1 MYLLLQRLYLPGV
14 PAGANSGAVLSLLL
28 WVSYFLGLT
37 TTGGLV
43 LRADGQQETGQ
54 VEPCM
59 ASV

>member
-37 TTGGLV
+37 FTGGLV
-43 LRADGQQETGQ
+43 PRADGK
-54 VEPCM
+54 
-59 ASV
+59 